1 MVDEIARPAES
12 GAVGESE
19 SKQSTRAFTTTK
31 PDLLSLAGLVSLG
44 AGAIHATAAGAHS
57 EHKAALWAF
66 VGIAL
71 FQLAWGAL
79 ALLRSGRLIALIGVA
94 GNGAAV
100 GGWVLAKVDGIS
112 FINGLDEKESVQLAD
127 GLAAGLAIA
136 AVLFAL
142 VALVGMPRLAGQPR
156 SVLTGVAAVVVLGLA
171 VPGMYKTGGHAHA
184 GGEHEE
190 MAGGHAHG
198 EEAAAGESQGE
209 HASAVPPK
217 AYDPKLPIDLSGVE
231 GVSLEQ
237 QARAE
242 NLIAITL
249 DRLPQFADPAVA
261 YAAGYRS
268 IGDAATG
275 FEHFIK
281 WDIINDDV
289 ALNPDFPESLV
300 YEVDADSQTFMYPT
314 DRPPPAGTRK
324 LVSAMFMLT
333 DQDTL
338 ETVPDVGGPLTQ
350 WHIHSDLC
358 FNTDPRI
365 VTPGAEGPRVIGVTG
380 AGEPCD
386 RGFSL
391 PQAPMLHVWIE
402 SHPCGPFAALEG
414 VGAGQIKTG
423 EERLCDHAH
432 GEA

>member
-1 MVDEIARPAES
+1 MVDEIARPAET

-19 SKQSTRAFTTTK
+19 SKESPRAVTTTK

-57 EHKAALWAF
+57 EHKEALWAF
-66 VGIAL
+66 VGVAL
-71 FQLAWGAL
+71 FQLAWGVL
-79 ALLRSGRLIALIGVA
+79 AMLRSGRLVALIGVV

-100 GGWVLAKVDGIS
+100 GGWVWAKVDGIS
-112 FINGLDEKESVQLAD
+112 FVQGLDEKESVQLAD

-142 VALVGMPRLAGQPR
+142 VALVGVPRLAGQPR
-156 SVLTGVAAVVVLGLA
+156 SAFTGVAAVLVLALA

-184 GGEHEE
+184 GGHDE
-190 MAGGHAHG
+190 MAGGDETAGGHAHG
-198 EEAAAGESQGE
+198 TEAGAGDE
-209 HASAVPPK
+209 HAEARP
-217 AYDPKLPIDLSGVE
+217 YDPKLPIDLSGFE
-231 GVSLEQ
+231 GVSPEQ

-249 DRLPQFADPAVA
+249 NRLPQFADPADA

-275 FEHFIK
+275 VEHFIK
-281 WDIINDDV
+281 WDIIEDDV

-300 YEVDADSQTFMYPT
+300 YEVDEESQTFMYPT

-333 DQDTL
+333 SGDTL
-338 ETVPDVGGPLTQ
+338 ETVPDVGGALTQ

-380 AGEPCD
+380 PNQPCE
-386 RGFSL
+386 RGFAL

-402 SHPCGPFAALEG
+402 PHPCGPFAALEG
-414 VGAGQIKTG
+414 VGAGQIKPG
-423 EERLCDHAH
+423 EERLCDHEH
-432 GEA
+432 GAA

>member
-1 MVDEIARPAES
+1 MVDEVARPAET
-12 GAVGESE
+12 GTVGVSEPKES
-19 SKQSTRAFTTTK
+19 AGVVTTTK

-44 AGAIHATAAGAHS
+44 AGAIHATAAGAHA
-57 EHKAALWAF
+57 EHKGALWAF
-66 VGIAL
+66 VGVAL
-71 FQLAWGAL
+71 FQIAWGAL
-79 ALLRSGRLIALIGVA
+79 ALLRSGRLVALIGVA

-100 GGWVLAKVDGIS
+100 AGWVWAKVDGIS
-112 FINGLDEKESVQLAD
+112 FIKGLDEKESVQVAD
-127 GLAAGLAIA
+127 GLAAGLAIG

-142 VALVGMPRLAGQPR
+142 VALFGLPRLAGQPR
-156 SVLTGVAAVVVLGLA
+156 SAFTGVAAVLVIALA
-171 VPGMYKTGGHAHA
+171 VPGMYKTGGHSHA
-184 GGEHEE
+184 GGHDD

-198 EEAAAGESQGE
+198 SEAAAADGHE
-209 HASAVPPK
+209 HASAVPAK
-217 AYDPKLPIDLSGVE
+217 AYDPTLPLDLSGVD
-231 GVSLEQ
+231 GVSPEQ

-249 DRLPQFADPAVA
+249 NRLPQFADPAVA

-275 FEHFIK
+275 VEHFIK

-314 DRPPPAGTRK
+314 DKPPPAGTRK

-333 DQDTL
+333 ENDTL

-380 AGEPCD
+380 PGEPCD
-386 RGFSL
+386 RGFAL

-402 SHPCGPFAALEG
+402 AHPCGPFAALEG
-414 VGAGQIKTG
+414 VGAGQIKQG

-432 GEA
+432 GAT